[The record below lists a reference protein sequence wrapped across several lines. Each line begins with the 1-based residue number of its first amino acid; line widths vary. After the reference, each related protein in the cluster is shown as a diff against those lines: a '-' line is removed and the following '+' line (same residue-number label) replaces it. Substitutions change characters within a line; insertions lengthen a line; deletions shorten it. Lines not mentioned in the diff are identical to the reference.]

1 MRLVVNNGQFNLSA
15 RVLLP
20 YFFFAFATFGLYASS
35 LHSYLLF
42 HSLIEVLC
50 VVVLLVVFVLAWNV
64 REFLDNH
71 YILFLGLSFLS
82 SASFGLVHVLAYK
95 GFGVFPVDDANLS
108 TQLWIASRYVF
119 SLSFLIAPAF
129 INRRLNTTVTT
140 VIFAVITAFLFAA
153 LFFEVF
159 PDCFIQGKGLTPFKI
174 YSEYIIILI
183 LVAALGLLIR
193 KRTFFDPRIL
203 KMLVLSIVSAVVADI
218 AFSQYLSVYGP
229 ANLVGHFFLFLSAVL
244 IYRAIVV
251 MGIQDPIVIIF
262 RNLEQSKEQ
271 FRLVAET
278 SVDLI
283 FQLDG
288 SGKVVFCS
296 PAIVQY
302 GYSVADVLGTDF
314 RVYIAP
320 DDLES
325 AAAIFKRAIGGEFI
339 QGVKSGMLTS
349 DGATFHAEINVAPL
363 AVNGRVVGI
372 QGISRDITARRIA
385 EEKLQNF
392 ATQLQETNAALGD
405 SRTAAI
411 KLMQDSVQART
422 HVEKINKAL
431 QHEVT
436 ERRQAEKAL
445 RENNL
450 RFRLATEATGVG
462 VWEWNVISN
471 MIRWDSQMFRIYGIA
486 PTTGGVGDYSEWCG
500 AVLPEDLPTQEEIL
514 QDIIRRGGQS
524 IREFRIRRREDG
536 EYRVIQAVYTV
547 RTSDQGQIEW
557 VVGTNLDITE
567 SKRAVEALQASE
579 TRYRDLAESIPAMLW
594 SADVEGVMTDHNRK
608 WYEFTGQ
615 TLEQARGEGWKE
627 IIHPDDVHRVGDVW
641 DHCRQTGEAY
651 AIEYRIRRA
660 SDGAYRWHSVQAILR
675 KDQHGTHLGWF
686 GACIDIEER
695 KQIENALRESEE
707 RLKTV
712 LQAGSIGTFEIDLQ
726 TDEGQ
731 WNSVE
736 YELLGLQP
744 GDVPSHPK
752 IFFQYVHP
760 DDIEALQAAWADA
773 LQFGELDTEFRI
785 LRADGQE
792 RWLAGKGRFL
802 HEGKSENSASR
813 FLGVNFDITDR
824 KLFEEKLRESEALY
838 RGIGESIDYGVWI
851 CAPDGRNTYASESFL
866 RMVGITQEQCSNFGW
881 GNVLHPDDADRTIA
895 AWQECVRTGG
905 TWDIEHRFRGADDQ
919 WHHVLARGVP
929 IRNAQGTVTRWVGIN
944 LDISRLKQA
953 EEQIKT
959 SLAEKEVML
968 REIHHRV
975 KNNLQVISSLIN
987 LQVEHQADEKVRS
1000 VFGDV
1005 RDRVRSIALVHE
1017 KLYQTGDLAQ
1027 LDFAEYAVSLL
1038 QYLWRSHGALAENI
1052 RLNLA
1057 IDPVVLPIE
1066 IAVPCGL
1073 ILNELAGNALKHAFP
1088 QRGGQVTVSLEHDH
1102 DSVTPAVC
1110 LRVRD
1115 NGVGLPSDFD
1125 FQHSRSLGLRLVHIL
1140 SGQLRGTV
1148 ETGVGPGTE
1157 FRITFLLNG
1166 VQS

>member
-1 MRLVVNNGQFNLSA
+1 MRQLVNNGQFHLSA
-15 RVLLP
+15 RILLP
-20 YFFFAFATFGLYASS
+20 YFLFALATFGLYASS

-50 VVVLLVVFVLAWNV
+50 VVILLTIFVLGWNV

-71 YILFLGLSFLS
+71 YILFLGISFLS
-82 SASFGLVHVLAYK
+82 SASFELIHMFAYK
-95 GFGVFPVDDANLS
+95 GFGVFPDDNANLA
-108 TQLWIASRYVF
+108 TQLWIVSRYVF

-129 INRRLNTTVTT
+129 ITRRLNIGATMTV
-140 VIFAVITAFLFAA
+140 VAVLTAFLFAA
-153 LFFEVF
+153 LFSGVF
-159 PDCFIQGKGLTPFKI
+159 PDCFIEGKGLTPFKI
-174 YSEYIIILI
+174 YSEYLIILI
-183 LVAALGLLIR
+183 FFAALGLLIR
-193 KRTFFDPRIL
+193 KRTLFDSRIL
-203 KMLVLSIVSAVVADI
+203 RMLIFSIVSAAAADI
-218 AFSQYLSVYGP
+218 AFTQYLSVYGP

-251 MGIQDPIVIIF
+251 TGIKDPMAIIF

-271 FRLVAET
+271 FRIIAET

-296 PAIVQY
+296 PAIGQY
-302 GYSVADVLGTDF
+302 GYSVAEVLGTDF

-320 DDLES
+320 DDLELS
-325 AAAIFKRAIGGEFI
+325 ASAFKRAIGGESI
-339 QGVKSGMLTS
+339 QGLKLGLLTAA
-349 DGATFHAEINVAPL
+349 GATIHAEINIAPL
-363 AVNGRVVGI
+363 TVNGGVAGI
-372 QGISRDITARRIA
+372 QAISRDITARRIA

-392 ATQLQETNAALGD
+392 ATQLQEANAALDD

-411 KLMQDSVQART
+411 KLMQDAVEART

-436 ERRQAEKAL
+436 ERRHAEEAL

-462 VWEWNVISN
+462 VWEWNVMTN
-471 MIRWDSQMFRIYGIA
+471 LIRWDSQMFRIYGIA
-486 PTTGGVGDYSEWCG
+486 PTTDGVGDYSEWRG
-500 AVLPEDLPTQEEIL
+500 AVFPEDLPTQEEIL
-514 QDIIRRGGQS
+514 QDMVRRGGQS
-524 IREFRIRRREDG
+524 TREFRIRRREDG
-536 EYRVIQAVYTV
+536 ECRIIQAVYTV
-547 RTSDQGQIEW
+547 LTSDQGQIEW

-567 SKRAVEALQASE
+567 RKLAVEALQASE

-594 SADVEGVMTDHNRK
+594 STDVEGVMTDHNRK

-615 TLEQARGEGWKE
+615 TLEQAHEKGWKAF
-627 IIHPDDVHRVGDVW
+627 IHPDDVPRVVAAW
-641 DHCRQTGEAY
+641 AHCRQTGEDY

-660 SDGAYRWHSVQAILR
+660 LDGAYRWHSVQAILR
-675 KDQHGTHLGWF
+675 KDQHGAPLDWF
-686 GACIDIEER
+686 GTCIDIEER
-695 KQIENALRESEE
+695 KQAENALRESEE

-726 TDEGQ
+726 TGEGQ

-752 IFFQYVHP
+752 YFFQYVHP
-760 DDIEALQAAWADA
+760 DDIEALQATWADA
-773 LQFGELDTEFRI
+773 IRFGELDTEFRI
-785 LRADGQE
+785 LRANGQQ

-802 HEGKSENSASR
+802 REGKGENAASR

-838 RGIGESIDYGVWI
+838 RGIGESIDYGVWV

-905 TWDIEHRFRGADDQ
+905 TWDIEHRFRGADGQ

-929 IRNAQGTVTRWVGIN
+929 IRNAQGTVTQWVGIN

-953 EEQIKT
+953 EEQIKA

-1027 LDFAEYAVSLL
+1027 LNFAEYAESLL

-1057 IDPVVLPIE
+1057 IDPVELSIE
-1066 IAVPCGL
+1066 TAVPCGL

-1088 QRGGQVTVSLEHDH
+1088 RHGGQVAVSLEHDP
-1102 DSVTPAVC
+1102 VTAAVC

-1125 FQHSRSLGLRLVHIL
+1125 WQFSRSLGLRLVHIL
-1140 SGQLRGTV
+1140 AGQLRGTV
-1148 ETGVGPGTE
+1148 ETGAGPGTE
-1157 FRITFLLNG
+1157 FIITFLLNG
-1166 VQS
+1166 VQL